1 MLPMYSMIQ
10 PKQFFSVFISLN
22 TPKSKMIQFHSNL
35 GNNNIPFLD
44 TGFENKLHNERVQ
57 NCFLLG
63 FDLGSYAWEP
73 IVDHQT
79 TLM

>member
-1 MLPMYSMIQ
+1 
-10 PKQFFSVFISLN
+10 
-22 TPKSKMIQFHSNL
+22 MIQFHSNL

-63 FDLGSYAWEP
+63 FDIGSYAWEP
-73 IVDHQT
+73 IVITAKLLSCDIRELLKFHMPIHKV
-79 TLM
+79 LE